1 MRKNKGRKIVFAFN
15 SYGLGHATRTMPLV
29 RAAIDYGYQTYIIAY
44 GRSLA
49 FLRQELGQTVA
60 GYFELPDYSFNRVFR
75 KKGFSSRRFLLNS
88 PLFVKEVLDEH
99 KAFLRL
105 QAKYKFDLVFS
116 DSRMGIYLPDKPS
129 YFLSNQLKQSTARA
143 TWFGEIFT
151 ENYMRRVKKHF
162 TKFIVPDTEENSI
175 SGLLTHDFWFLKKK
189 DVEYIGILSM
199 LKKRRTKRKLDYFIS
214 ISGPEPQR
222 TVFEEKILASLDA
235 LQGRQTVI
243 TLGAPEKTGY
253 HKKIGTVEIF
263 GSLNR
268 KQQEEMMNAA
278 ALVVTRSGYSTV
290 MDLAELEKKALL
302 IPTDGQPEQEYLARY
317 HKLLG
322 NNHVARLKKLDLRRD
337 LELAKG
343 YPGYKAEHKTAD
355 SVKKFLA
362 LLSRQIQPPG
372 KTVPDE
378 QKPGRLLYRRIIDFL
393 ATAGY
398 VGYLPKA
405 PGTWGSLLAVL
416 IYASVVN
423 TVNLL
428 AFWDFFWF
436 YHWLVAGLFLLGVF
450 VSGEY
455 DRLHQ
460 KQDAREI
467 VIDEVVGQSLTF
479 LLALWLTSFFAGW
492 LGNFLLFIPN
502 PNLLLWMPDS
512 PAKIMLIIMNGGVT
526 ALGFALFRFFDIVK
540 PLGIHRSQK
549 LPRGW
554 GVMLD
559 DVLAGVYAAVA
570 LAALFWLL
578 VWHLG
583 LISA

>member
-1 MRKNKGRKIVFAFN
+1 MRQNKKQKIVFAFN
-15 SYGLGHATRTMPLV
+15 SYGLGHATRTLPLV
-29 RAAIDYGYQTYIIAY
+29 QAAIEHGYQTYIIAY

-49 FLRQELGQTVA
+49 FLRQELGRSVA
-60 GYFELPDYSFNRVFR
+60 KYFALRDYSFNRVFR

-99 KAFLRL
+99 KAFLKL
-105 QAKYKFDLVFS
+105 HAKYKFDLVLS

-162 TKFIVPDTEENSI
+162 TKFIVPDTAGNSI
-175 SGLLTHDFWFLKKK
+175 SGLLTHNFWFLKKK

-199 LKKRRTKRKLDYFIS
+199 LRKRRTKRKLDYFIS

-222 TVFEEKILASLDA
+222 TVFEEKTLAALDV
-235 LQGRQTVI
+235 LQGRKTVI
-243 TLGAPEKTGY
+243 TLGTPEKAGY

-263 GSLNR
+263 GILNR

-322 NNHVARLKKLDLRRD
+322 HNHVARLKKLDLRRD
-337 LELAKG
+337 LELAKH
-343 YPGYKAEHKTAD
+343 YPGYKTKHKTAD

-362 LLSRQIQPPG
+362 LISQEPQPVEKISFFQKTFG
-372 KTVPDE
+372 KIYV
-378 QKPGRLLYRRIIDFL
+378 KIINFL
-393 ATAGY
+393 ATAAY
-398 VGYLPKA
+398 VGYLPKV

-416 IYASVVN
+416 IYIGVVN
-423 TVNLL
+423 VPR
-428 AFWDFFWF
+428 FKGFFWF
-436 YHWLVAGLFLLGVF
+436 YHWFLAVLFPVSIW

-460 KQDAREI
+460 KQDAAEI

-479 LLALWLTSFFAGW
+479 LLALWLSSFVVGW
-492 LGNFLLFIPN
+492 LVNFALFIPN
-502 PNLLLWMPDS
+502 LILLGMPAAL
-512 PAKIMLIIMNGGVT
+512 PAKIFLLAMGGSVT
-526 ALGFALFRFFDIVK
+526 LLGFALFRFFDIVK
-540 PLGIHRSQK
+540 PLGIRQIQK

-554 GVMLD
+554 GVVLD
-559 DVLAGVYAAVA
+559 DVLAGVYAA
-570 LAALFWLL
+570 LILTGLYLFMAR
-578 VWHLG
+578 G
-583 LISA
+583 LNFLIF